1 MPVLRADPPPNSKR
15 PVTVRAIHASAA
27 VHAWYF
33 AELDA
38 LVSRM
43 QAEVSRAVLA
53 AYGSLE
59 PQEMA
64 HDEPFAYPRV
74 MPNGN
79 FGCVLTDMAEDAKQ
93 YPFEVLVKGGSA
105 GERSTRAAAE
115 QLAARVIS
123 MSRGKLTDADVK
135 IVERQA
141 HDAAPANPSL
151 LLRAAL
157 RKWGGLWVSRF
168 DKLSLDLGQK
178 FATKSFNLT
187 QTQMRAALKDAGF
200 TVKFAPTPGSRAA
213 YQAVIAEQVNLIKS
227 IPQQYLKDVE
237 SKVWGSVMKG
247 ADMHALSVDL
257 RKTYGIT
264 RDRAAVIAR
273 DQNNKAKAIIEK
285 TRRQELGIT
294 HAIWQ
299 HSAAGRVPRATH
311 VAMSGKAYPLAQ
323 GMYDSD
329 EGKYVLPGEL
339 INCRC
344 TSKAIIPAFDT
355 VESAERRAKETPYL
369 RAARNRA
376 R

>member
-1 MPVLRADPPPNSKR
+1 MPQLRADPPPNQRK

-33 AELDA
+33 AELDS
-38 LVSRM
+38 LVERM
-43 QAEVSRAVLA
+43 AAEVSRGILA
-53 AYGSLE
+53 AYGQVE
-59 PQEMA
+59 PSDMA
-64 HDEPFAYPRV
+64 HDAPR
-74 MPNGN
+74 
-79 FGCVLTDMAEDAKQ
+79 
-93 YPFEVLVKGGSA
+93 
-105 GERSTRAAAE
+105 
-115 QLAARVIS
+115 
-123 MSRGKLTDADVK
+123 
-135 IVERQA
+135 
-141 HDAAPANPSL
+141 NPSL

-157 RKWGGLWVSRF
+157 RKWGGLWVSKF
-168 DKLSLDLGQK
+168 DTLSLELGKK
-178 FATKSFNLT
+178 FAAKSFGIT

-200 TVKFAPTPGSRAA
+200 TVKFKPTPGAAAA
-213 YQAVIAEQVNLIKS
+213 YQAVVAEQVNLIKS

-247 ADMHALSVDL
+247 ADMHALSTDL

-264 RDRAAVIAR
+264 RDRAAIIAR
-273 DQNNKAKAIIEK
+273 DQNNKAKAIIER

-299 HSAAGRVPRATH
+299 HSAGGKVPRATH

-329 EGKYVLPGEL
+329 EQAYVLPGEL

-344 TSKAIIPAFDT
+344 TSKAIIPAFET
-355 VESAERRAKETPYL
+355 IETAERRGSRETPYL
-369 RAARNRA
+369 RAARQRA